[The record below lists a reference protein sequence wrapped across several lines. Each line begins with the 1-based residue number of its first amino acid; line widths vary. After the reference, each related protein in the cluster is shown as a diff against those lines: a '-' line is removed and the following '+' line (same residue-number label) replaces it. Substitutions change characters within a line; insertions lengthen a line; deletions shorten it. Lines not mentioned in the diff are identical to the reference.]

1 MDLKREIRTQRRIVM
16 NEGLLSESLG
26 NKDEY
31 DENKI
36 SSHTEKLKKIKA
48 IKSRK
53 LMCSV
58 CCFFVT
64 SYLLTSGYE

>member
-16 NEGLLSESLG
+16 NEGLLCESLG

-36 SSHTEKLKKIKA
+36 LSHTEKL
-48 IKSRK
+48 
-53 LMCSV
+53 
-58 CCFFVT
+58 
-64 SYLLTSGYE
+64 